1 MSAKVVLIF
10 YFSEANHDRYKLQ
23 CIRVSQCMRYVR
35 MRSPFACTPVA
46 QVGVHVIIA
55 CMSLCVCVSVC
66 VFSIVSEARREEEE
80 EESVKLNVTTRSPYV
95 DATAKL

>member
-1 MSAKVVLIF
+1 
-10 YFSEANHDRYKLQ
+10 
-23 CIRVSQCMRYVR
+23 
-35 MRSPFACTPVA
+35 
-46 QVGVHVIIA
+46 
-55 CMSLCVCVSVC
+55 